1 MDFVELVLDVDV
13 FALAPWVSVD
23 CMPDWSGIVAERSWL
38 FILVGFQSFCCLTIC
53 CDTTSF
59 ISLVGDVVHLI
70 VYIESL

>member
-38 FILVGFQSFCCLTIC
+38 FILVGFQSF
-53 CDTTSF
+53 
-59 ISLVGDVVHLI
+59 SLLDHL
-70 VYIESL
+70 L